1 MPDLI
6 SAQLIQ
12 LGAAA
17 AVITGSS
24 IKCALQCRLAYM
36 RATAIADV
44 LTDNALGETVG
55 SEKREKAGFHSQP
68 LFRIRPAKKKR
79 EPS

>member
-1 MPDLI
+1 VRAIEADRVRALSVPDLI

-12 LGAAA
+12 LGAAAA

-55 SEKREKAGFHSQP
+55 SEK
-68 LFRIRPAKKKR
+68 LDDCPALQ
-79 EPS
+79 SL